1 MQSGNRVWVAQAL
14 VSLWGLAQAAYAHGF
29 GVKISKISV
38 ARAQAALANSA
49 VMADLAE
56 FTADGGRGS
65 GSGDGSGSDS
75 DSDQNDNKADDTS
88 IPRANSGQDSDS
100 QIQLQLANY
109 FIYQRIVVRGY
120 FVWSRL
126 ASGSSSALPTAEIVN
141 SVAISLHD

>member
-1 MQSGNRVWVAQAL
+1 LSGIA
-14 VSLWGLAQAAYAHGF
+14 
-29 GVKISKISV
+29 
-38 ARAQAALANSA
+38 
-49 VMADLAE
+49 
-56 FTADGGRGS
+56 
-65 GSGDGSGSDS
+65 
-75 DSDQNDNKADDTS
+75 S

-126 ASGSSSALPTAEIVN
+126 ASGSSSALATAEIVN